1 MRCLPSLLILSV
13 VSLLEAQALAQ
24 SDRPPPKPYP
34 AVVIT
39 PASPSNDVTLAA
51 FRLEIS
57 VVAKSRIYSALARL
71 MVARGFFWDRDFGHG
86 FDPRKPAVDNLAA
99 ALALEHDGGIGWQ
112 SLAAFAADPTTEPLE
127 SHDGVLCTPARP
139 TYDGIAYTRLLDTT
153 YTTDRDWTYPR
164 AAETPL
170 RAAPQ
175 VEAALLGSLGAHFI
189 RLLESMQGRRDPMP
203 SQWAKVAAPDGRIGF
218 VAPDSLMS
226 LAEARLCYVKDAFDG
241 WRIAGYVA
249 RGN

>member
-1 MRCLPSLLILSV
+1 MRCFRSLLILAI
-13 VSLLEAQALAQ
+13 VSLPDAQALAQ
-24 SDRPPPKPYP
+24 GNRLPPKPYP
-34 AVVIT
+34 AVAIT

-51 FRLEIS
+51 FRLEIA
-57 VVAKSRIYSALARL
+57 VVAKSRIYSALTRL

-99 ALALEHDGGIGWQ
+99 ALALEHDRGTGWQ
-112 SLAAFAADPTTEPLE
+112 SLAAFAADPTAEPLE
-127 SHDGVLCTPARP
+127 SHAGVLCTPARP
-139 TYDGIAYTRLLDTT
+139 SYDGIAYTRLLDTT
-153 YTTDRDWTYPR
+153 YTADRDWAYPR

-175 VEAALLGSLGAHFI
+175 VEAALLGALGAHFV
-189 RLLESMQGRRDPMP
+189 RLLDILRGEDDLSHP
-203 SQWAKVAAPDGRIGF
+203 QWAKVVTPDGRIGF
-218 VAPDSLMS
+218 VAPGSLMS